1 VIKTM
6 RETGAGTNMITK
18 YKGTDRG
25 GLAVIIVEW

>member
-1 VIKTM
+1 M

-18 YKGTDRG
+18 YKGTARG